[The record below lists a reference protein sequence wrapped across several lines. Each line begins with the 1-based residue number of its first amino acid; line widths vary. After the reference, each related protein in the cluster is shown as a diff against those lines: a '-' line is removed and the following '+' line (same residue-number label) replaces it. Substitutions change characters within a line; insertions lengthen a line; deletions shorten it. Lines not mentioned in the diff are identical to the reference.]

1 MKKIVLA
8 FFSLILFSAI
18 TFASE
23 VTDLLEKAK
32 ISYSNGKLTETIN
45 LIDSAK
51 KLVERENINTS
62 SEEYIEV
69 TNWDVIKIKKSEYI
83 GKKVKVEAR
92 FYGINSDGT
101 TVHIS
106 IGLSCTYDNSLV
118 DKFLELAKYQE
129 YVFFGTVFENNT
141 LLGPMIHIEAIE

>member
-83 GKKVKVEAR
+83 GKKVKVKAR

-141 LLGPMIHIEAIE
+141 LLEPMIHIEAIE

>member
-45 LIDSAK
+45 LIDSAQ

-83 GKKVKVEAR
+83 GKKVKVKAR